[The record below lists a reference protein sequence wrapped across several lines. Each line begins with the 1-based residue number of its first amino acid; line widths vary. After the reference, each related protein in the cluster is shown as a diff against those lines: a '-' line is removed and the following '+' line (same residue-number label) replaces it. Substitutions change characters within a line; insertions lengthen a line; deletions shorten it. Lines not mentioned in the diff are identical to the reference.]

1 MSKKEKNLITVN
13 DIEYNVDD
21 FTDEQKIM
29 LNHINDLG
37 RKIDNSR
44 FNLDQLA
51 VGRDA
56 FVMRLSASLEI
67 DASTEDVA
75 AKWYYFIT
83 KIFFKDYGFNKCYK

>member
-1 MSKKEKNLITVN
+1 MSKKEKNLITIN

-37 RKIDNSR
+37 RKLDNAR

-56 FVMRLSASLEI
+56 FVSRLATSLEEQPE
-67 DASTEDVA
+67 AEA
-75 AKWYYFIT
+75 E
-83 KIFFKDYGFNKCYK
+83 

>member
-1 MSKKEKNLITVN
+1 MGKNEKTPITVN

-37 RKIDNSR
+37 RKLDNAR

-56 FVMRLSASLEI
+56 FVARLADSLENPEE
-67 DASTEDVA
+67 AEETSE
-75 AKWYYFIT
+75 
-83 KIFFKDYGFNKCYK
+83 